1 LFIKFE
7 AKEMTEQVL
16 ENKTHKNS
24 IKYAVWFL
32 VLIALACFI
41 YWFVFIRGTVYS
53 DDARIDGTMID
64 LSPQI
69 SGVLNTVL
77 VQEGDKVQKGQVMF
91 TLDKNLLQA
100 SVLRAKADMASS
112 RETEDVSNAQ
122 YIKAVH
128 GPLSD
133 EIRIAETAVKKALN
147 ELALEESNWKRVSA
161 LYEEKLVSTADRD
174 RVRSA
179 LDNARHR
186 YEDATQRLE
195 LLKKGT
201 RSEDLLA
208 AKSAT
213 QAKNADLESAKARVA
228 QAEINLGYSD
238 VTSPLSGLVVRR
250 WKDPGD
256 TISAGT
262 PVLSI
267 LDPSSLYIDANIEEK
282 NLYKIHPGDSVE
294 IRIDAFPNARL
305 KGKVDKI
312 LLATNSRFSL
322 VPSEGVSGTFIKVA
336 QRVPLKIIFDAMPEL
351 SLGPG
356 LSVEVRIHCG
366 SSSSADNKTLK

>member
-1 LFIKFE
+1 MKFE
-7 AKEMTEQVL
+7 ANDMGEQVI
-16 ENKTHKNS
+16 ENKSHKNS
-24 IKYAVWFL
+24 IKYTVYFL

-41 YWFVFIRGTVYS
+41 YWFSFIRGTVFS
-53 DDARIDGTMID
+53 DDARIDGTLID

-69 SGVLNTVL
+69 SGVLNTVS

-91 TLDKNLLQA
+91 TLDRNLLQA
-100 SVLRAKADMASS
+100 SVLKAGADMASF
-112 RETEDVSNAQ
+112 RETEDVTNAQ
-122 YIKAVH
+122 YLKAVH

-133 EIRIAETAVKKALN
+133 EIRIAETAVKKSLSELN
-147 ELALEESNWKRVSA
+147 LEELNWKRVSA
-161 LYEEKLVSTADRD
+161 LYEEKLVSTADHD
-174 RVRSA
+174 RVKSA
-179 LDNARHR
+179 LENARHR
-186 YEDATQRLE
+186 YEDVTQRLE

-208 AKSAT
+208 SKSAT
-213 QAKNADLESAKARVA
+213 QAKKADLESAKARLS

-238 VTSPLSGLVVRR
+238 VASPFSGLVVRR

-282 NLYKIHPGDSVE
+282 NLYKIHPGDSVD

-305 KGKVDKI
+305 KGRVDKI
-312 LLATNSRFSL
+312 LLATNSKFSL

-336 QRVPLKIIFDAMPEL
+336 QRVPLKIVFDAMPKL

-356 LSVEVRIHCG
+356 LSVEVRIRCG
-366 SSSSADNKTLK
+366 SSSSADNKTVK

>member
-1 LFIKFE
+1 LLSKLGV
-7 AKEMTEQVL
+7 KNMTNQVL
-16 ENKTHKNS
+16 ENNTHKNS
-24 IKYAVWFL
+24 IRYAVGFL
-32 VLIALACFI
+32 ALVALACFI
-41 YWFVFIRGTVYS
+41 YWFGFIRGTVYS
-53 DDARIDGTMID
+53 DDARIDGTLID

-69 SGVLNTVL
+69 SGVLDTVN
-77 VQEGDKVQKGQVMF
+77 VQEGDGVQKGQVMF
-91 TLDKNLLQA
+91 TLDRNLLQA

-112 RETEDVSNAQ
+112 RETEDVTNAM

-133 EIRIAETAVKKALN
+133 EIRIAETAVKKALSDLN
-147 ELALEESNWKRVSA
+147 LEESNWKRVGA

-213 QAKNADLESAKARVA
+213 QAKTADLESAKARLA

-238 VTSPLSGLVVRR
+238 VTSPFSGLVVRR

-267 LDPSSLYIDANIEEK
+267 LDPSSLHIEANIEEK

-294 IRIDAFPNARL
+294 IRIDAFPKARL
-305 KGKVDKI
+305 KGRVDKI
-312 LLATNSRFSL
+312 LLATNSKFSL

-336 QRVPLKIIFDAMPEL
+336 QRVPLKIVFDTMPEL

-356 LSVEVRIHCG
+356 LSVEVRIRYK
-366 SSSSADNKTLK
+366 SVSSADNKTVK

>member
-1 LFIKFE
+1 M
-7 AKEMTEQVL
+7 AEQVL
-16 ENKTHKNS
+16 ENKSHKNS
-24 IKYAVWFL
+24 IKYAVCFL

-41 YWFVFIRGTVYS
+41 YWFYFIRGTVYS
-53 DDARIDGTMID
+53 DDARIDGTLID

-69 SGVLNTVL
+69 SGVLNSVS

-91 TLDKNLLQA
+91 TLDRNLLQA

-147 ELALEESNWKRVSA
+147 DLNLEELNWKRVSA

-213 QAKNADLESAKARVA
+213 QAKTADLESAKARLA

-238 VTSPLSGLVVRR
+238 VSSPFSGLVVRK

-256 TISAGT
+256 TISAGM

-267 LDPSSLYIDANIEEK
+267 LDPSSLDIKANIEEK
-282 NLYKIHPGDSVE
+282 NLYKIHIGDKVD
-294 IRIDAFPNARL
+294 IKIDAFPSVRM
-305 KGKVDKI
+305 KGRVEKI
-312 LLATNSRFSL
+312 LLATNSKFSL

-336 QRVPLKIIFDAMPEL
+336 QRIPLKIVFDSIPNL
-351 SLGPG
+351 PLGPG
-356 LSVEVRIHCG
+356 LSVEVRIHCSDMPQG
-366 SSSSADNKTLK
+366 KAKTLK